1 MTIVNVVGVRIRE
14 LRKQQKLTQLELA
27 AKCNVAGL
35 DISRGTLAKIEAG
48 VRQVLDTEVVQI
60 AIALKVKESDLF
72 PHRD

>member
-72 PHRD
+72 PRRD